1 MAMLNNQMVY
11 HISHDLPIMM
21 DPILPQVSWSTTPC
35 CNGVVRTLGTRQRCW
50 FLGWGGWGGVGLSPS
65 LAFTHVLGVGWVGL
79 TTFSCTC
86 THTSFGWGLWAMS
99 CYDSRCS
106 LALAQTCHTTPE
118 DVLLHMHRHI
128 MLRRTSF
135 FASGFFA
142 LEQTRH
148 CTLVVRMDKSIQSF
162 RDASATYNVGDAYPI
177 YHLYVPWSKHGLFFP
192 LQGIRIRHR
201 SNHRDLY
208 TFVLRIPDMRW
219 IPCNLTMAHIP
230 IKDSWW
236 WLSSSQVF
244 HM

>member
-135 FASGFFA
+135 FASGFF
-142 LEQTRH
+142 LHLNRH
-148 CTLVVRMDKSIQSF
+148 VI
-162 RDASATYNVGDAYPI
+162 
-177 YHLYVPWSKHGLFFP
+177 VPWLSEWTSRSKVSGTQVLHTMLETHTPFTICMCHGQNMGCFSP
-192 LQGIRIRHR
+192 T
-201 SNHRDLY
+201 RDS
-208 TFVLRIPDMRW
+208 D
-219 IPCNLTMAHIP
+219 
-230 IKDSWW
+230 
-236 WLSSSQVF
+236 SSSVQS
-244 HM
+244 